1 MRYGQCYLKVTYEMP
16 CCVLCNSFNTEITRN
31 VPVNAFESP
40 QTGVNIEV
48 IVDLL
53 KSVGYT
59 QID

>member
-1 MRYGQCYLKVTYEMP
+1 MHYGQCYLKVTYKRP
-16 CCVLCNSFNTEITRN
+16 FGVLCNSVNTEIAQN

-48 IVDLL
+48 IVGPL

>member
-1 MRYGQCYLKVTYEMP
+1 MRYGKCYLKVTYKMP
-16 CCVLCNSFNTEITRN
+16 FCVLCNSFNTEIEQN